1 MKEKENENL
10 DCSSKEES
18 QNNIIKKK
26 EENNIEVNEN
36 ENGINKIPNL
46 DINNNIPEPQD
57 KLNLLNK
64 NTEFDEI
71 IYFSNYFSVFRK
83 IEFTDPI
90 SQEST
95 PYIMSREFLY
105 SYFEDKRIIK
115 TTSQET
121 KTQVIGRIKQYSI
134 TRDDKF
140 TKFFLDNM
148 DSYAEIIGLE
158 STSNL
163 LLPALAKIV
172 DETVAVK
179 VYFLKK
185 LSPLIDYLTSQGDEG
200 INLLKKNVINILEEL
215 YHPRGFEIKDDEMKS
230 LLFDNFIKASKAI
243 IPKDKDNY
251 ILNMVISFGYEENPN
266 KDFILEHKIL
276 CIRFMSKLAVYFGKE
291 NAINY
296 LLPQLSFFADE
307 TEQNIKKELLKTLP
321 SICEVLPF
329 EVVRTKIFKLIKRI
343 GTDPLWRIR
352 KTCVE
357 VLPRILKIYKDKV
370 NEYIKG
376 NINYD
381 EKKVSAKHY
390 LNLIE
395 KFILDEQKYVRNAI
409 IERIGEIITSVDKEL
424 DGLSMKLFNFYKESA
439 ENYYFNKSK
448 ILSSSISSGYTLNTI
463 STKMSTSSTSRS
475 KYGQDDINYYFAYNF
490 PAVLF
495 IYGRECWPKL
505 RKIYGNL
512 CNETSP
518 KIKIS
523 ILSSFYEIC
532 KIVGQENIEI
542 DLLQYYDIFL
552 ESEDIKEKSIAIRN
566 LPKILNL
573 VSKEA
578 RQKYLQYFDAV
589 SIFQTNAGDKV
600 RSFNFISWKDKL
612 DVLEGILCYYNLYD
626 NDIIY
631 KSIIPQCITFCLDSV
646 YKVRTVSCKVLGT
659 LILYLY
665 NENYKKKEL
674 FKILESFALHKKF
687 HQRIN
692 FIKICKILIN
702 NTNIYKEK
710 IVELFFIIASY
721 EKIINVKIALSKL
734 LRKVLS
740 NDKSPLFADLS
751 IHKLSQI
758 LLNKQKNKTIESI
771 LKSIQI
777 KEVNEDIFN
786 EYENKFSDKEKM
798 FKGNNQYFID
808 EFKIDY
814 DEDNRPKND
823 DINEIIIHDENDL
836 KKKDSEIK
844 NKEEQKYN
852 FSNNQNFIKDNN
864 ENENN
869 KQIKKILNDSEND
882 NSHINLNLNQTK
894 IDISNNIIKNINNIN
909 NNQEEEDKKEN

>member
-1 MKEKENENL
+1 MKENEKNENENI
-10 DCSSKEES
+10 DCSSKEDS

-26 EENNIEVNEN
+26 EENNIE
-36 ENGINKIPNL
+36 ENGKNKISNL
-46 DINNNIPEPQD
+46 DNINNINEPQD
-57 KLNLLNK
+57 KLSLLNK

-83 IEFTDPI
+83 IEFSDPI
-90 SQEST
+90 SPEST

-121 KTQVIGRIKQYSI
+121 KTQVLGRIKQYSI

-215 YHPRGFEIKDDEMKS
+215 YHPRGFEIKDEEMKS

-266 KDFILEHKIL
+266 KD
-276 CIRFMSKLAVYFGKE
+276 KE

-343 GTDPLWRIR
+343 GSDPIWRIR

-370 NEYIKG
+370 NEYIKD

-381 EKKVSAKHY
+381 QKKISAKHY

-552 ESEDIKEKSIAIRN
+552 ESEDIKEKNIAIRN

-612 DVLEGILCYYNLYD
+612 DVLEGILCYYNLYE

-631 KSIIPQCITFCLDSV
+631 KSIIPQCITFCLDPV

-665 NENYKKKEL
+665 NENYKKNEL

-692 FIKICKILIN
+692 FIKICKNLIN
-702 NTNIYKEK
+702 NANIYKEK
-710 IVELFFIIASY
+710 IVELFFIITSY

-751 IHKLSQI
+751 IHKLCQI
-758 LLNKQKNKTIESI
+758 LLNNKKNKTIENI
-771 LKSIQI
+771 LKSFQI
-777 KEVNEDIFN
+777 KEANEDIFN
-786 EYENKFSDKEKM
+786 EYKNKFSDKEKM
-798 FKGNNQYFID
+798 FKGNNQYFIE

-814 DEDNRPKND
+814 DEENRPKND
-823 DINEIIIHDENDL
+823 DINEIIIHEESDL
-836 KKKDSEIK
+836 KKKDNDIK
-844 NKEEQKYN
+844 NKEEQ
-852 FSNNQNFIKDNN
+852 
-864 ENENN
+864 ENEINNKNN
-869 KQIKKILNDSEND
+869 KQNKKILIEFEND
-882 NSHINLNLNQTK
+882 NSNINLNINLSRSKN
-894 IDISNNIIKNINNIN
+894 DINSDNIIKNINI
-909 NNQEEEDKKEN
+909 NQEEEDKKEE

>member
-1 MKEKENENL
+1 MKENENI
-10 DCSSKEES
+10 DCTSKEDS
-18 QNNIIKKK
+18 QNNIINKK
-26 EENNIEVNEN
+26 EENNIE
-36 ENGINKIPNL
+36 ENGINKEGNI
-46 DINNNIPEPQD
+46 DIINNINEPQD

-83 IEFTDPI
+83 VEFSDPI
-90 SQEST
+90 SSENT

-134 TRDDKF
+134 THDDKF

-179 VYFLKK
+179 TYFLKK
-185 LSPLIDYLTSQGDEG
+185 LSPLIDYLASQGDEG

-215 YHPRGFEIKDDEMKS
+215 YHPRGFEIKDEEMKS

-251 ILNMVISFGYEENPN
+251 ILNMVISFGYEENSN

-291 NAINY
+291 NAVNY

-343 GTDPLWRIR
+343 GSDPLWRIR

-357 VLPRILKIYKDKV
+357 VLPKILKIYKDKV
-370 NEYIKG
+370 KEYMKD

-381 EKKVSAKHY
+381 EKKLSAKHY

-395 KFILDEQKYVRNAI
+395 KFILDEQKYVRNTI
-409 IERIGEIITSVDKEL
+409 IERIGEIITSVDKEF
-424 DGLSMKLFNFYKESA
+424 DGLSMKLFNFFKESA

-448 ILSSSISSGYTLNTI
+448 ILSSSISSGYTINTI

-475 KYGQDDINYYFAYNF
+475 KYGENDINYYFAYNF

-552 ESEDIKEKSIAIRN
+552 ESEDIKEKNIAIRN

-612 DVLEGILCYYNLYD
+612 DVLEGILCYYNLYE

-646 YKVRTVSCKVLGT
+646 YKVRAVSCKVLGT

-674 FKILESFALHKKF
+674 FKILDCFALHKKF

-702 NTNIYKEK
+702 NIIIYKEK
-710 IVELFFIIASY
+710 LIELFFVIASY
-721 EKIINVKIALSKL
+721 EKIINVKIALCKL
-734 LRKVLS
+734 LKKVLS
-740 NDKSPLFADLS
+740 NDKSPLIGDLT
-751 IHKLSQI
+751 IHKLCKI
-758 LLNKQKNKTIESI
+758 LLNKQKNKTIENI
-771 LKSIQI
+771 LKSLEI
-777 KEVNEDIFN
+777 KETDEDIFN
-786 EYENKFSDKEKM
+786 EYKNRFSDKEKL
-798 FKGNNQYFID
+798 FKGNNKYFIE
-808 EFKIDY
+808 EFNIDY
-814 DEDNRPKND
+814 DEDNRQKND
-823 DINEIIIHDENDL
+823 DINEIIIHEEGDL
-836 KKKDSEIK
+836 RKNNNEI
-844 NKEEQKYN
+844 NKEEQEHDT
-852 FSNNQNFIKDNN
+852 SNNLNFVKDLNA
-864 ENENN
+864 NN
-869 KQIKKILNDSEND
+869 KQNKLILNDIEND
-882 NSHINLNLNQTK
+882 NSETKLKLNQ
-894 IDISNNIIKNINNIN
+894 IKNDIN
-909 NNQEEEDKKEN
+909 NNNSQEDDKKEE